1 MPELSPN
8 LVDIKYLE
16 NDKLAITKGS
26 LSSASVTIVDGIN
39 FTNVINYINMYNIK
53 TFPIVLDQ

>member
-8 LVDIKYLE
+8 LVDIKYSG
-16 NDKLAITKGS
+16 NDKLAITRGS

-39 FTNVINYINMYNIK
+39 FTNVINNINMYNIK
-53 TFPIVLDQ
+53 AFPII